1 MSFARKG
8 GRSECKGHSARRRG
22 ELIRSGVK
30 VAIVGPPNAGKSSLL
45 NVLAAREAAIVSPIP
60 GTTRDAVEVS
70 IELEGFKVHGNI
82 VHKCSGHVNP
92 AGHGNAKYTN
102 LHQSTRAGTSSYSR
116 H

>member
-22 ELIRSGVK
+22 ELIQSGVK

-70 IELEGFKVHGNI
+70 IELEGFKVRM
-82 VHKCSGHVNP
+82 
-92 AGHGNAKYTN
+92 A
-102 LHQSTRAGTSSYSR
+102 TSSCCLFPLIPR
-116 H
+116 HKTVPKSKKIMLYLFQTVPIKRL